1 MTPMGR
7 MTRALASGTILAGAL
22 LLAGCQTT
30 APADSTRG
38 QNYIEFAK
46 QYQQQGLNDSAL
58 AAFALALEENPRL
71 VDAYMGMGEIYR
83 QQGKLDDA
91 GKSYE
96 QAAALAPTSY
106 DAHYYLGLVRQ
117 LMGQLQEAVAAY
129 LRALAIKPDSF
140 EATQNLASAY
150 VQLGRASDALTYAA
164 KATELKPGSQAAW
177 ANLAATYS
185 LLGRYQDA
193 VNAYRQAAELGEAAE
208 PILLGLADAHIRL
221 GHFDRARV
229 VLETLV
235 RRQATCIAFERLGFV
250 QFRQTRYEDA
260 LASFRRALEL
270 DANDIASLNGLGV
283 SLMTMYVQTGRA
295 NVAQRDESL
304 KAWRRSLE
312 LKPAQPRIIDL
323 LSRYQHF

>member
-1 MTPMGR
+1 MSMT
-7 MTRALASGTILAGAL
+7 LAGL
-22 LLAGCQTT
+22 LYLGGCQTT
-30 APADSTRG
+30 QQASSAKG
-38 QNYIEFAK
+38 QDYVKAGRD
-46 QYQQQGLNDSAL
+46 YQQQGLNDSAL

-71 VDAYMGMGEIYR
+71 VDAYMGMGDIYR

-117 LMGQLQEAVAAY
+117 LMGQLNEAVAAY

-150 VQLGRASDALTYAA
+150 VQLGRASDALTYASR
-164 KATELKPGSQAAW
+164 ATELKPGSQAAW

-185 LLGRYQDA
+185 LLGRYDEA
-193 VNAYRQAAELGEAAE
+193 VDAYRQAAELGEAAE

-221 GHFDRARV
+221 GHFERARV
-229 VLETLV
+229 VLDQIV
-235 RRQATCIAFERLGFV
+235 RRVPTCIAYERLGFV
-250 QFRQTRYEDA
+250 LFREAKYDEA
-260 LASFRRALEL
+260 LANFRKALEY
-270 DANDIASLNGLGV
+270 DANDVASLNGLGV
-283 SLMTMYVQTGRA
+283 CLMTIYVQSGRA
-295 NVAQRDESL
+295 SIAQRDESL

-312 LKPAQPRIIDL
+312 LRPTQPRIIDL
-323 LSRYQHF
+323 LARYQHF